1 MILTVEDL
9 CAGYG
14 ESMILNGV
22 SLSVDRSE
30 TVAVLGPNGSG
41 KTTLL
46 KSIMGLLKPRKG
58 RVLLLGQ
65 EVTGLEPKVLLKSGV
80 GYANVGKG
88 VVPSMSVIENLKMGA
103 YVLNDR
109 NKIAENLEKVY
120 ALFPDLK
127 KIGEQKAGLLSGG
140 QQQMLALGSSLM
152 LDPSILL
159 LDEPSVGLAPKFQD
173 MIFERIRELKSTGVS
188 ILLVEQNVHR
198 AMEVTDRG
206 YVLEMGKVSLQGTS
220 KELLSGTKLEDLYF
234 GGHSRD
240 YEENNPGDSL

>member
-1 MILTVEDL
+1 MILAVEDL
-9 CAGYG
+9 YAGYG

-22 SLSVDRSE
+22 SISVDRSE

-65 EVTGLEPKVLLKSGV
+65 EVTGLEPKVLLKRGV
-80 GYANVGKG
+80 GYSNVGKG
-88 VVPSMSVIENLKMGA
+88 VVPGMTVIENLKMGA
-103 YVLNDR
+103 YLLGDR
-109 NKIAENLEKVY
+109 DKIDKNLEKVY
-120 ALFPDLK
+120 ALFPDLSK
-127 KIGEQKAGLLSGG
+127 YERQKAGLLSGG

-159 LDEPSVGLAPKFQD
+159 LDEPSVGMAPKFQD

-206 YVLEMGKVSLQGTS
+206 YVLEMGRVSLQGTS
-220 KELLSGTKLEDLYF
+220 KELLSGTRLEDLYF
-234 GGHSRD
+234 GGHSRE
-240 YEENNPGDSL
+240 Y

>member
-22 SLSVDRSE
+22 SLSVDRS
-30 TVAVLGPNGSG
+30 
-41 KTTLL
+41 
-46 KSIMGLLKPRKG
+46 G
-58 RVLLLGQ
+58 RL
-65 EVTGLEPKVLLKSGV
+65 
-80 GYANVGKG
+80 
-88 VVPSMSVIENLKMGA
+88 
-103 YVLNDR
+103 
-109 NKIAENLEKVY
+109 
-120 ALFPDLK
+120 
-127 KIGEQKAGLLSGG
+127 
-140 QQQMLALGSSLM
+140 QMLALGSSLM

-220 KELLSGTKLEDLYF
+220 KELLS
-234 GGHSRD
+234 
-240 YEENNPGDSL
+240 